1 MPLLEKFAVRRVT
14 GPIVMTTP
22 DLMSSIRDTNLAY
35 LILAQQMVRQ
45 DRATAIYRLGISV
58 ELADLID
65 TLSPAQIVRLASSNL
80 MLVRLRFDETIAAL
94 LSNLSKDRS
103 LIQAHA
109 SILFAAQPC
118 EPMAPLN
125 DMAS

>member
-1 MPLLEKFAVRRVT
+1 
-14 GPIVMTTP
+14 MTTP

-80 MLVRLRFDETIAAL
+80 MLVRLRFDETIAGL

-109 SILFAAQPC
+109 SILFAAQSC

-125 DMAS
+125 AMSS

>member
-1 MPLLEKFAVRRVT
+1 
-14 GPIVMTTP
+14 MTTP
-22 DLMSSIRDTNLAY
+22 ELMSSIRDTNLAY

-80 MLVRLRFDETIAAL
+80 MLVRLRFDETIAGL

-118 EPMAPLN
+118 EPMATLN
-125 DMAS
+125 DMSS

>member
-1 MPLLEKFAVRRVT
+1 
-14 GPIVMTTP
+14 MTTS

-45 DRATAIYRLGISV
+45 DRATAIYRLGISI

-80 MLVRLRFDETIAAL
+80 MLVRLRFDETIAGL

-118 EPMAPLN
+118 ESMAPLN
-125 DMAS
+125 DLSS

>member
-1 MPLLEKFAVRRVT
+1 MPVSQIICGTPRSHFI
-14 GPIVMTTP
+14 PMTTP
-22 DLMSSIRDTNLAY
+22 DLMWSIRDTNLAY

-80 MLVRLRFDETIAAL
+80 MLVRLRFDETIAGL

-103 LIQAHA
+103 LTQAHA
-109 SILFAAQPC
+109 SILFAAQTC

-125 DMAS
+125 DLSS

>member
-1 MPLLEKFAVRRVT
+1 
-14 GPIVMTTP
+14 
-22 DLMSSIRDTNLAY
+22 MSSIRDTNLAY

-45 DRATAIYRLGISV
+45 DRAMAIYRLGISV

-80 MLVRLRFDETIAAL
+80 MLVRLRFDETIAGL

-109 SILFAAQPC
+109 SILFATQSC

-125 DMAS
+125 DMSS

>member
-1 MPLLEKFAVRRVT
+1 
-14 GPIVMTTP
+14 MTTP

-45 DRATAIYRLGISV
+45 DRATAIYRLGISI

-65 TLSPAQIVRLASSNL
+65 SLSPAQIVRLASSNL
-80 MLVRLRFDETIAAL
+80 MLVRLRFDETIAGL

-109 SILFAAQPC
+109 SILFAEQPC

>member
-1 MPLLEKFAVRRVT
+1 
-14 GPIVMTTP
+14 MTTP
-22 DLMSSIRDTNLAY
+22 ELMSSIRDTNLAY

-80 MLVRLRFDETIAAL
+80 MLVRLRFDETIAGL

-109 SILFAAQPC
+109 SILFAA
-118 EPMAPLN
+118 
-125 DMAS
+125 

>member
-1 MPLLEKFAVRRVT
+1 
-14 GPIVMTTP
+14 MTTP

-45 DRATAIYRLGISV
+45 DRAMAIYRLGISV

-80 MLVRLRFDETIAAL
+80 MLVRLRFDETIAGL

-103 LIQAHA
+103 LKD
-109 SILFAAQPC
+109 C
-118 EPMAPLN
+118 
-125 DMAS
+125 

>member
-1 MPLLEKFAVRRVT
+1 
-14 GPIVMTTP
+14 MTTP
-22 DLMSSIRDTNLAY
+22 ELMSSIRDTNLAY

-45 DRATAIYRLGISV
+45 DRAMAIYRLGISV

-80 MLVRLRFDETIAAL
+80 MLVRLRFDETIAGL

-109 SILFAAQPC
+109 SILFATQSC

-125 DMAS
+125 DMSS

>member
-1 MPLLEKFAVRRVT
+1 
-14 GPIVMTTP
+14 MTTP
-22 DLMSSIRDTNLAY
+22 ELMSSIRDTNLAY

-80 MLVRLRFDETIAAL
+80 MLVRLRFDETIAGL

-109 SILFAAQPC
+109 SILFAAQSC
-118 EPMAPLN
+118 EPMVPLN
-125 DMAS
+125 DMSS

>member
-1 MPLLEKFAVRRVT
+1 
-14 GPIVMTTP
+14 
-22 DLMSSIRDTNLAY
+22 MSSIRDTNLAY

-80 MLVRLRFDETIAAL
+80 MLVRLRFDETIAGL

-109 SILFAAQPC
+109 SILFAAQSC
-118 EPMAPLN
+118 ESMAPLN
-125 DMAS
+125 DMSS

>member
-1 MPLLEKFAVRRVT
+1 
-14 GPIVMTTP
+14 MTTP

-45 DRATAIYRLGISV
+45 DRAMAIYRLGISI

-80 MLVRLRFDETIAAL
+80 MLVRLRFDETIAGL

-109 SILFAAQPC
+109 SILFAAQPF

-125 DMAS
+125 DMTS

>member
-1 MPLLEKFAVRRVT
+1 
-14 GPIVMTTP
+14 
-22 DLMSSIRDTNLAY
+22 MSSIRDTNLAY

-45 DRATAIYRLGISV
+45 DRAMAIYRLGISI

-80 MLVRLRFDETIAAL
+80 MLVRLRFDETIAGL

-109 SILFAAQPC
+109 SILFVAQPC

-125 DMAS
+125 DMSS

>member
-1 MPLLEKFAVRRVT
+1 
-14 GPIVMTTP
+14 
-22 DLMSSIRDTNLAY
+22 
-35 LILAQQMVRQ
+35 MVRQ
-45 DRATAIYRLGISV
+45 DRAMAIYRLGISV

-80 MLVRLRFDETIAAL
+80 MLVRLRFDETIAGL

-109 SILFAAQPC
+109 SILFATQSC

-125 DMAS
+125 DMSS

>member
-1 MPLLEKFAVRRVT
+1 
-14 GPIVMTTP
+14 MTTP

-45 DRATAIYRLGISV
+45 DRAMAIYRLGISV

-80 MLVRLRFDETIAAL
+80 MLVRLRFDETIAGL

-109 SILFAAQPC
+109 SILFATQSC

-125 DMAS
+125 DMSS

>member
-1 MPLLEKFAVRRVT
+1 
-14 GPIVMTTP
+14 
-22 DLMSSIRDTNLAY
+22 MSSIRDTNLAY

-45 DRATAIYRLGISV
+45 DRAMAIYRLGISV

-80 MLVRLRFDETIAAL
+80 MLVRLRFDETIAGL

-103 LIQAHA
+103 LVQAHA
-109 SILFAAQPC
+109 SILFATQSC

-125 DMAS
+125 DMSS